1 MSIPLLALG
10 IVATF
15 FLMRIQSRLQGT
27 VAGPDNFTPPD
38 APGHPIVKQLAGAG
52 WLQYL
57 QILVLASVVA
67 PIVEETLFRGV
78 LYRHCR
84 DATVRLGYGWSVLV
98 SALLTSFVFAV
109 VHPQGLIAIPLLM
122 ALAFMFCLLRE
133 WRGTLIPGMVA
144 HGVSNALVLLFSIS
158 ILGN

>member
-1 MSIPLLALG
+1 
-10 IVATF
+10 
-15 FLMRIQSRLQGT
+15 MRLQTRLQGN
-27 VAGPDNFTPPD
+27 VAGADNFSPPD
-38 APGHPIVKQLAGAG
+38 VPGHPIVKQLGGAG

-57 QILVLASVVA
+57 QVLVLASVVA
-67 PIVEETLFRGV
+67 PIVEETMFRGV
-78 LYRHCR
+78 LYRHVR
-84 DATVRLGYGWSVLV
+84 DATARLGYGWSVLF

-144 HGVSNALVLLFSIS
+144 HGVSNALVLLFSIT
-158 ILGN
+158 IFN